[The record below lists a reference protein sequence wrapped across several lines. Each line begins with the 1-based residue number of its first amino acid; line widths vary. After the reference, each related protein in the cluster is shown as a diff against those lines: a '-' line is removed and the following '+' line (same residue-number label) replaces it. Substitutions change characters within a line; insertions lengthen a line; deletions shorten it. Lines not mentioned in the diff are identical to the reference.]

1 MPSLALSDKKKEEK
15 KMKKKID
22 LETTTPEQQDSKKK
36 GKKLKLSDSD
46 GEEKK
51 SKKKRKSID
60 EPEEEPEK
68 KSSKKVK
75 LSSSVEDVKV
85 DNPNAVSNF
94 RISDPLKA
102 KLKEKGIEALFPIQ
116 ATTFDMVLD
125 GADLVGRARTGQVKS
140 LILYVLFGVKSF
152 NSLWLC

>member
-46 GEEKK
+46 GEESDKKEKEKKK
-51 SKKKRKSID
+51 SKKKRKSSEVD
-60 EPEEEPEK
+60 EESEEEK
-68 KSSKKVK
+68 KSSKK
-75 LSSSVEDVKV
+75 VKV

-94 RISDPLKA
+94 RISDPLKG

-125 GADLVGRARTGQVKS
+125 GADLVGRARTGQVKFESFDYFLAES
-140 LILYVLFGVKSF
+140 LIIYTIY
-152 NSLWLC
+152 